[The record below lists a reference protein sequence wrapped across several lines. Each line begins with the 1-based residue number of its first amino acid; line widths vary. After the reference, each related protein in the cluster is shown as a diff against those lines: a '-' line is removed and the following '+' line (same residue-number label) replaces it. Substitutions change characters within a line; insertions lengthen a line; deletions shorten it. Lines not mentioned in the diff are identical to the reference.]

1 MADEEVI
8 ELNESANDAAT
19 QADAQPLV
27 YLIADDLRS
36 AIDYAAL
43 FGVNAVVEACPVF
56 DTESETERV
65 GVSLAETRFEL
76 NARRSLQEYLTYRI
90 VRYKTVEDASAIAAF
105 NAIDELKR
113 LTEFLSTVTITQSG
127 RTFVVDS
134 ITSEPID
141 QEQLIQRLLYCG
153 TIDVTLTE
161 ARG

>member
-1 MADEEVI
+1 MPDDT
-8 ELNESANDAAT
+8 SQAA
-19 QADAQPLV
+19 PLV
-27 YLIADDLRS
+27 YLIAEDLRS

-56 DTESETERV
+56 DTENETERV
-65 GVSLAETRFEL
+65 GVSLAETRYER
-76 NARRSLQEYLTYRI
+76 NARRSLQEYLTYRV
-90 VRYKTVEDASAIAAF
+90 VRYKTVDNASATVAF
-105 NAIDELKR
+105 AAIDELKR
-113 LTEFLSTVTITQSG
+113 LAEFLSTVTITQSG